1 MMQDLH
7 NNIKVERSISP
18 HQVSDNTAAVGEIH
32 DLANVGAFEW
42 AIGIGTLADADATF
56 TVLVE
61 DGDNSAL
68 SDNAAVADAFLL
80 GTEAGA
86 SFIFSDDDQ
95 VRKIGYIGPK
105 RYVRMTITPAANTGA
120 SDISA
125 VGIKGHLRKPP
136 VTSQS

>member
-7 NNIKVERSISP
+7 NNIDVERSISP
-18 HQVSDNTAAVGEIH
+18 VQVTNNTAEVGEIH

-42 AIGIGTLADADATF
+42 VIGIGTLVDADATF

-61 DGDNSAL
+61 DGDNAVL

-86 SFIFSDDDQ
+86 SFTFANDDQ

-105 RYVRMTITPAANTGA
+105 RYVRMTITPASNTGLA
-120 SDISA
+120 DISA
-125 VGIKGHLRKPP
+125 VGIKTHLRKPP
-136 VTSQS
+136 ETSQS